1 MDMFGGVGHLWVVIG
16 GVDCGVSTI
25 GSIEMM
31 LVLVRSD
38 GLGFYLIFFGFIWI
52 CKGGPPSKQLFV
64 NI

>member
-1 MDMFGGVGHLWVVIG
+1 VVIG

-38 GLGFYLIFFGFIWI
+38 GLGFYLIFFGFI
-52 CKGGPPSKQLFV
+52 
-64 NI
+64 